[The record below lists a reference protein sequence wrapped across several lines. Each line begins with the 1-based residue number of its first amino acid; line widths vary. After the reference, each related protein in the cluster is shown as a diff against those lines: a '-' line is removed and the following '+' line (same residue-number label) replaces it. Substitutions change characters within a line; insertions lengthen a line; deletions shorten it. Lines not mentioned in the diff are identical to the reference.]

1 MYISYYCSPLGDML
15 LAADDIG
22 LTGIWFVGQK
32 YFAPNLPKDV
42 EEKETDILKEAIR
55 WLDLYFAG
63 KKPDFMPPLH
73 PEGTAFRKQVWKAL
87 LTIPYGE
94 TRTYGELAKIIAKEK
109 QVPIMS
115 AQAIGGAVG
124 HNPISIIIP
133 CHRVVGAKG
142 KLTGY
147 AGGIEKKAFLLEMEK
162 KGSVAMDWREK
173 QWMINVHFKVL

>member
-1 MYISYYCSPLGDML
+1 MYTSYYRSPLGDML

-42 EEKETDILKEAIR
+42 EEKKTDILKEAIR

-63 KKPDFMPPLH
+63 KKPDFTPPLH
-73 PEGTAFRKQVWKAL
+73 PQGTTFRQMVWKVL

-94 TRTYGELAKIIAKEK
+94 TRTYGELAKEIAKGK
-109 QVPIMS
+109 NIPTMS

-142 KLTGY
+142 ELTGY
-147 AGGIEKKAFLLEMEK
+147 AGGIEKKAALLELEK
-162 KGSVAMDWREK
+162 REK
-173 QWMINVHFKVL
+173 VL

>member
-1 MYISYYCSPLGDML
+1 MIYTCDYDSPLGDML
-15 LAADDIG
+15 LAADEMG

-32 YFAPNLPKDV
+32 YFAQHLPEET
-42 EEKETDILKEAIR
+42 EEKETPLLKEAIR
-55 WLDLYFAG
+55 WLDLYFDG

-73 PEGTAFRKQVWKAL
+73 PQGTAFRQLVWKAL

-94 TRTYGELAKIIAKEK
+94 TRTYGELAKQIAKEK
-109 QVPIMS
+109 HIPAMS

-142 KLTGY
+142 ALTGY
-147 AGGIEKKAFLLEMEK
+147 AGGIEKKAALLELERR
-162 KGSVAMDWREK
+162 V
-173 QWMINVHFKVL
+173 KVL

>member
-1 MYISYYCSPLGDML
+1 MYTSYCRSPLGDML

-55 WLDLYFAG
+55 WLDFYFAG
-63 KKPDFMPPLH
+63 KKPDFTPSLH
-73 PEGTAFRKQVWKAL
+73 PQGTAFRQMVWKAL

-109 QVPIMS
+109 QVPTMS

-147 AGGIEKKAFLLEMEK
+147 AGGIERKARLLELEK
-162 KGSVAMDWREK
+162 NA
-173 QWMINVHFKVL
+173 KVL